1 MTEPRRVLVTG
12 ASGFIGRHALG
23 PLVRRGFEV
32 HAVTSREPPPH
43 AASDVRWHRADLLA
57 PVEHRELLAAVAPT
71 HLLHLAWYA
80 EHGRFWTSTE
90 NLRWAAA
97 TIALVQAFAD
107 GGGGRAVLAGS
118 CAEYRWGDPGPCVEG
133 VTPLEPATLYGTCK
147 NATRAVLEAAAG
159 ALAIEL
165 AWGRVFFL
173 HGPGEAPGRLVA
185 SVARAL
191 LAGERAATGD
201 GTQIRDFLHV
211 DDVAGAFA
219 ALLDSRVSGAVN
231 IGSGEGRPLRDVI
244 RAIGA
249 VTGRE
254 DLLDIGALAP
264 RRGDPEA
271 LVADVSRLRDEVGF
285 VPAIGLEEG
294 IERTVQWWR
303 GAIAGGRHG

>member
-1 MTEPRRVLVTG
+1 MTGPRRVLVTG
-12 ASGFIGRHALG
+12 ASGFIGRHVLG

-32 HAVTSREPPPH
+32 HAITSRDTPPPQ
-43 AASDVRWHRADLLA
+43 APVDVTWHRADLLKLG
-57 PVEHRELLAAVAPT
+57 EQSELLAAIAPT

-107 GGGGRAVLAGS
+107 GGGRRAVLAGS

-159 ALAIEL
+159 ELGIEL

-201 GTQIRDFLHV
+201 GTQVRDFLHV

-219 ALLDSRVSGAVN
+219 ALLDSSVSGAVN
-231 IGSGEGRPLRDVI
+231 IGSGEGRTLRDVI
-244 RAIGA
+244 HAIGA
-249 VTGRE
+249 ATGRE

-264 RRGDPEA
+264 RPGDPDA

-294 IERTVQWWR
+294 IARTVEWWR
-303 GAIAGGRHG
+303 ARTA